1 MHQRINSFMVS
12 KGAMNKFREM
22 FPLAVMRPPSPLTC
36 FSALTS
42 TKAEIN
48 PPDFVIFC
56 FNLLATLV

>member
-1 MHQRINSFMVS
+1 MVS

-22 FPLAVMRPPSPLTC
+22 FPLAVMRSPSPLTC